1 MIHIGQE
8 IKDELERQERTV
20 AWFAK
25 HLCCDRR
32 NVYNIFQKQG
42 IDSGLLVRISNILNK
57 DFIKLLSADFLSSQS
72 NDSEDSVPEN
82 EN

>member
-8 IKDELERQERTV
+8 IKDELERQERPV

-32 NVYNIFQKQG
+32 NVYNIFLKQS
-42 IDSGLLVRISNILNK
+42 IDCELLIRISTILKKDFFKILSDDLKVIQNK
-57 DFIKLLSADFLSSQS
+57 DYEELI
-72 NDSEDSVPEN
+72 PETAN
-82 EN
+82 

>member
-25 HLCCDRR
+25 YLCCDRR

-57 DFIKLLSADFLSSQS
+57 DFFKLLSADFLSSQS

>member
-25 HLCCDRR
+25 RLCCDRR

-42 IDSGLLVRISNILNK
+42 IDCELLIRISTILKKDFFKILSEDFKANQNK
-57 DFIKLLSADFLSSQS
+57 DYEEF
-72 NDSEDSVPEN
+72 VPETVN
-82 EN
+82 